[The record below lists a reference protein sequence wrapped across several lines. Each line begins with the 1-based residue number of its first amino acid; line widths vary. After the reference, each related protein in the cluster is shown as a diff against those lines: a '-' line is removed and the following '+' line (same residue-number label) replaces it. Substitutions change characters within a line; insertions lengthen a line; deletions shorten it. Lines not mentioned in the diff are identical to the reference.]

1 MEEKE
6 VKKEK
11 SFYKKWWF
19 WVIVLA
25 IVIIIAFTI
34 IMGMAF
40 NVATSGI
47 HEVALSVQNI
57 DNEAIVYTS
66 AGGNTIIIEIPNY
79 TDSTKEYKVDAI
91 ISLIKGYAKDNGIL
105 SNYSKVILCEKINS
119 DSNIEDYFLTTKV
132 YSLPS
137 MTENTEQGDIYIDFI
152 EYTKQS
158 LSTTSS
164 GTTNTTEE
172 QKGEDITLTAGKY
185 TVGTDIKAGKY
196 DAIAQ
201 AGSGNFFVNGS
212 TSVNEIL
219 SIDAADNTRYGYIDK
234 YTNLTLE
241 NGDTVEL
248 RSNLKVLLQA
258 K

>member
-6 VKKEK
+6 AKKEK

-40 NVATSGI
+40 NVTTSGI

-91 ISLIKGYAKDNGIL
+91 ISLIKGYAKDDGIL

-119 DSNIEDYFLTTKV
+119 DNNIEDYFLTTKV

-172 QKGEDITLTAGKY
+172 QKGEDITLTAG
-185 TVGTDIKAGKY
+185 
-196 DAIAQ
+196 
-201 AGSGNFFVNGS
+201 
-212 TSVNEIL
+212 
-219 SIDAADNTRYGYIDK
+219 SI
-234 YTNLTLE
+234 
-241 NGDTVEL
+241 
-248 RSNLKVLLQA
+248 Q
-258 K
+258 